1 MAKAPGPA
9 PYRPRIID
17 TELTALAAD
26 LPAIALEGAR
36 ATGKTRTAAR
46 RAQTTF
52 RLDDEAARA
61 LIAADPLRVLAGP
74 HPTLLDEWQHVPSVW
89 DRVRRAVDDGAAP
102 GSFLLTGSAQ
112 PRESPG
118 HSGAGRIVSL
128 RMRGL
133 SLAER
138 DIGRSPVVSLAQL
151 LEHGARPVEGHT
163 DATLADYTDEILRSG
178 FPAIYPLTG
187 AARRAQLTGY
197 VQRLLDRDIPELG
210 SVRRPQTLRRW
221 LAAYAAATA
230 TTAAHETIRRAAA
243 GADEPAPARST
254 TEVYHELLMKLFILD
269 PLPGWQPS
277 DNRLRRLALPA
288 KHHLADPALAATLLS
303 AGADD
308 LLHGRALGPAIP
320 RNGPLLGAL
329 FESLVTMS
337 VRIYAAAAEA
347 ETHHLR
353 TWSDRREIDLIVS
366 QGPRIVA
373 LEVKLT
379 QVPKPEDLK
388 HLHWLKAQLGDDLR
402 AAVVVT
408 TGADAYQRQ
417 DGILVVPAALLGP

>member
-1 MAKAPGPA
+1 MADALRPA
-9 PYRPRIID
+9 TYRPRIID
-17 TELTALAAD
+17 TELTALAAG

-36 ATGKTRTAAR
+36 ATGKTRTAGR
-46 RAQTTF
+46 RARSTF
-52 RLDDEAARA
+52 NLDDEATRT
-61 LIAADPLRVLAGP
+61 LIAADPLRFLTGP
-74 HPTLLDEWQHVPSVW
+74 HPTLLDEWQHVPSMW

-102 GSFLLTGSAQ
+102 GSFLLTGSAP
-112 PRESPG
+112 PREAPG

-138 DIGRSPVVSLAQL
+138 DIGRPVVSLAQL
-151 LEHGARPVEGHT
+151 LEHGAAPIDGHV

-178 FPAIYPLTG
+178 FPAIHSMTG
-187 AARRAQLTGY
+187 AARRAQLLGY

-221 LAAYAAATA
+221 LTAYAAATA
-230 TTAAHETIRRAAA
+230 TTATHETIRRAAA
-243 GADEPAPARST
+243 GVDDSPPARST
-254 TEVYHELLMKLFILD
+254 TEVYQALLTKLFILD

-277 DNRLRRLALPA
+277 DNRLRRIALPA
-288 KHHLADPALAATLLS
+288 KHHLADPALAAALLG
-303 AGADD
+303 AGAED
-308 LLHGRALGPAIP
+308 LLQARALGPAIP
-320 RNGPLLGAL
+320 RDGPLLGAL

-337 VRIYAAAAEA
+337 VRIYAAAAGA

-353 TWSDRREIDLIVS
+353 TWSDRREIDLVVS
-366 QGPRIVA
+366 RGRRVVA

-379 QVPKPEDLK
+379 QVPRGEDVK
-388 HLHWLKAQLGDDLR
+388 HLHWLKSQLGEDLR

-408 TGADAYQRQ
+408 TGTDAYQRQ

>member
-1 MAKAPGPA
+1 MATLPGPA
-9 PYRPRIID
+9 QYRPRIID
-17 TELTALAAD
+17 AELTDLAAS

-52 RLDDEAARA
+52 RLDDAATQT
-61 LIAADPLRVLAGP
+61 LVAADPLRVLAGP
-74 HPTLLDEWQHVPSVW
+74 HPTLLDEWQHVPQVW
-89 DRVRRAVDDGAAP
+89 DRLRSAVDDGVAP
-102 GSFLLTGSAQ
+102 GSFLLTGSAP
-112 PRESPG
+112 PREAPA

-138 DIGRSPVVSLAQL
+138 DIGRPTVSLRQL
-151 LEHGARPVEGHT
+151 LEDGAGPVSGHSE
-163 DATLADYTDEILRSG
+163 ATLTDYTNEIVRSG

-187 AARRAQLTGY
+187 TARRAQLTGY
-197 VQRLLDRDIPELG
+197 IQRLLDRDIPELG

-230 TTAAHETIRRAAA
+230 TTATFEKIRRAAT

-254 TEVYHELLMKLFILD
+254 TEVYEELLTKLFILE

-288 KHHLADPALAATLLS
+288 KHHLADPALAAALLGV
-303 AGADD
+303 GADD
-308 LLHGRALGPAIP
+308 LLHARHLGPLIP
-320 RNGPLLGAL
+320 GDGPLLGAL

-337 VRIYAAAAEA
+337 VRTYAAAAQA
-347 ETHHLR
+347 GVHHLR
-353 TWSDRREIDLIVS
+353 TWSDRREVDLIVS
-366 QGPRIVA
+366 RGPQVVA

-379 QVPKPEDLK
+379 QVPKAENLK
-388 HLHWLKAQLGDDLR
+388 HLHWLRDQLGEDLR

-408 TGADAYQRQ
+408 TGSDAYRRQ